1 MTSPLHKAL
10 AALKRLACGRPVN
23 DINYGDIAAE
33 AGLPWQTVRKLLGE
47 RNQLSRWL
55 ECGEPDGPC
64 DSKGK
69 IMESAA
75 RVFARKGYHG
85 ASLDMIASEAGLTK
99 GAVYSNFQNKTDL
112 FFALLD
118 RHMKSHMADLPTR
131 VEAANALDNPLD
143 SLKLMLA
150 GTAQHIEAD
159 PDWPRLYMEFI
170 GQTRDAEI
178 NRRIG
183 EVYQQSY
190 ALAGGIL
197 DQLQAAGRTNQT
209 ADTFTMAVFWTALID
224 GLVLASIANPHL
236 IQLQE
241 LMPKIAELAW
251 QGVGPQQS
259 QNPSGDHHEPA

>member
-1 MTSPLHKAL
+1 MTSPLHRAL
-10 AALKRLACGRPVN
+10 TALKRLACGRSVN

-47 RNQLSRWL
+47 RSQLAKWL
-55 ECGEPDGPC
+55 ECGESDGPC

-118 RHMKSHMADLPTR
+118 RHMTSHMVDLPNR
-131 VEAANALDNPLD
+131 VEAANTLENPLD
-143 SLKLMLA
+143 SLKMMLG
-150 GTAQHIEAD
+150 GTAQHIAAD

-197 DQLQAAGRTNQT
+197 DQLKAAGRTNQN
-209 ADTFTMAVFWTALID
+209 ADTHTMAVFWTALID
-224 GLVLASIANPHL
+224 GLVLAWMANPDR
-236 IQLQE
+236 IQLEE
-241 LMPKIAELAW
+241 LMPRIAELAW
-251 QGVGPQQS
+251 QGVGPQHS
-259 QNPSGDHHEPA
+259 QNPTGEENEPA